1 MEENM
6 ICPKELRKKI
16 ERDSVEK
23 TEKKQKVTEEE
34 SGFCIRKGAENMDPK
49 RVVELLRTTE
59 WAKDRSEE
67 RILDAMEY
75 SIPYG
80 VFDSNEYMVGYARV
94 MTDTVT
100 TYYLMD
106 VVVDERHRKKGLGR
120 MLMDAV
126 IADYGHLYGIL
137 HTESADWLYRKYG
150 FEDTGNSADKV
161 MERPGNVAVS
171 EI

>member
-1 MEENM
+1 MKNNM
-6 ICPKELRKKI
+6 KE
-16 ERDSVEK
+16 
-23 TEKKQKVTEEE
+23 QKVTEKE
-34 SGFCIRKGAENMDPK
+34 SGFCIRKGIENMDPK

-67 RILDAMEY
+67 RILDAMKY
-75 SIPYG
+75 SVPYG
-80 VFDSNEYMVGYARV
+80 VFDSNGYMVGYARV

-106 VVVDERHRKKGLGR
+106 VVVDERYRKKGLGR

-126 IADYGHLYGIL
+126 TADYGHLYGIL

-150 FEDTGNSADKV
+150 FEDTGNSTDKV
-161 MERPGNVAVS
+161 MERPGNTGV
-171 EI
+171 